1 MGQTQTTV
9 SAQWLKDNLDNS
21 HVKIIDC
28 RFRLSESDW
37 GYYQYKQS
45 HIQNAYYLH
54 LNQDLS
60 SPTQNKGGRHPL
72 PNIDIFAQKLA
83 DIGII
88 KNKTTVVVYDDAR
101 FAYASRLW
109 WLLQYLGHNQVFIL
123 DGGWQE
129 WKKLNYPVDCINP
142 AFYQGSFLPQ
152 LQSDWL
158 VDIDYVKNHQNSDS
172 TVIIDARSGDRYRG
186 EVEPIDPVA
195 GSIPSAKNVFWQD
208 MTTEKGN
215 LKSVTELEAIWHQYK
230 NYQEIIVYCGSGVT
244 ACVDIFALKTI
255 NINHCKLYVGGWS
268 DWCSYPENFN

>member
-1 MGQTQTTV
+1 MGQTQTIV
-9 SAQWLKDNLDNS
+9 SAQWLRENIDNPN
-21 HVKIIDC
+21 VKIIDC

-37 GYYQYKQS
+37 GYQQYNQS
-45 HIQNAYYLH
+45 HIENAYYLD
-54 LNQDLS
+54 LNKDLS
-60 SPTQNKGGRHPL
+60 SLIQTHGGRHPL
-72 PNIDIFAQKLA
+72 PNLEIFAEKLKA
-83 DIGII
+83 IGII
-88 KNKTTVVVYDDAR
+88 KNQTNVIVYDDSR
-101 FAYASRLW
+101 FAFASRLW

-129 WKKLNYPVDCINP
+129 WIRLNYPINSRKP
-142 AFYQGSFLPQ
+142 SFSQGSFSVQPQ
-152 LQSDWL
+152 SNWL

-172 TVIIDARSGDRYRG
+172 TVIIDARARERYQG
-186 EVEPIDPVA
+186 KVEPIDPVA

-208 MTTEKGN
+208 MTTNSN

-255 NINHCKLYVGGWS
+255 NIHHCKLYAGGWS